1 MCLVNFFETYGH
13 MISTIALVITMGVII
28 WYALETRKLRKETV
42 KQTELSLRPY
52 VILVRSMGGR
62 YDLAFE
68 NIGLSHALNVSIDI
82 LKMNAFFYRF
92 QPCYLVRQGK
102 KVAIEAL
109 PPFGKN
115 EESERMIRGL
125 DDEHLGL
132 PFFEGLDKAKDY
144 SLTVRYKNIEGT
156 PYYTRLEVRVE
167 EKRVIVKESHKDKE
181 PRS

>member
-1 MCLVNFFETYGH
+1 MWLVNFFETYGH

-68 NIGLSHALNVSIDI
+68 NIGQSHALDVSIDI
-82 LKMNAFFYRF
+82 LEMNEFFYRF
-92 QPCYLVRQGK
+92 QPCHLVRQGK
-102 KVAIEAL
+102 EVTVEAE
-109 PPFGKN
+109 PFGKN

-125 DDEHLGL
+125 GDGLGL
-132 PFFEGLDKAKDY
+132 PFFEGLDKVKDY
-144 SLTVRYKNIEGT
+144 PLTVRYKNIEGT
-156 PYYTRLEVRVE
+156 PYYTRLEVRVH
-167 EKRVIVKESHKDKE
+167 EKRVVVLKSEKNKV
-181 PRS
+181 

>member
-1 MCLVNFFETYGH
+1 MWLVNFFETYGH

-52 VILVRSMGGR
+52 VILVRSLGR
-62 YDLAFE
+62 YGLSFE

-92 QPCYLVRQGK
+92 QPCHLVRQDK

-115 EESERMIRGL
+115 E
-125 DDEHLGL
+125 
-132 PFFEGLDKAKDY
+132 
-144 SLTVRYKNIEGT
+144 
-156 PYYTRLEVRVE
+156 
-167 EKRVIVKESHKDKE
+167 
-181 PRS
+181 

>member
-1 MCLVNFFETYGH
+1 

-28 WYALETRKLRKETV
+28 LYALETRKLRKETV

-68 NIGLSHALNVSIDI
+68 NIGQSHALDVSIDI
-82 LKMNAFFYRF
+82 LEMNEFFYRF
-92 QPCYLVRQGK
+92 QPCHLVRQAK
-102 KVAIEAL
+102 EVTVKAE
-109 PPFGKN
+109 PFGKN
-115 EESERMIRGL
+115 EKSERMIRSL
-125 DDEHLGL
+125 DVDHSGL

-144 SLTVRYKNIEGT
+144 PLTMRYKNIEGT
-156 PYYTRLEVRVE
+156 YYYTRLEVRVE
-167 EKRVIVKESHKDKE
+167 ERRVIVKESHQDKE